1 MDERADVQE
10 QWEKERVDAAE
21 NPQEEGRRENPL
33 AEGLS
38 TDGQG
43 EPGGSGKRKNRKK
56 GILAVSLAVLAA
68 VCVVCIGMALFRG
81 IYPKGYEDYTVQKE
95 QHFVE
100 YSEEYEYGEV
110 LTVEYPVLAGIDQEV
125 QQKINERMYEAAMD
139 RVNYWHL
146 HPSQEV
152 QAFQKEYFSIFCS
165 DVTADVTYHSQ
176 YLVSV
181 DFYELYSAGN
191 PLWYTNITERALTMD
206 LLTGE
211 IYGLADILE
220 INRDFVELWGDCYS
234 ERTGEEPWDEE
245 SLDLLCSWF
254 LQEDEEL
261 EEYESR
267 PFFYVTE
274 DGEFV
279 VGLSLDPVLY
289 GAITYE
295 PTARILSA
303 VMTLQELSPFKRE
316 SRFWGRYERSQTA
329 GEVLPC
335 EDKKE
340 NIWLGEGASIW
351 DWEY

>member
-1 MDERADVQE
+1 MDERADVQ
-10 QWEKERVDAAE
+10 
-21 NPQEEGRRENPL
+21 
-33 AEGLS
+33 
-38 TDGQG
+38 
-43 EPGGSGKRKNRKK
+43 GKREKRSRNRR
-56 GILAVSLAVLAA
+56 ILAVGSAMLAA
-68 VCVVCIGMALFRG
+68 VCVVSIGIMIFRR
-81 IYPKGYEDYTVQKE
+81 ISPKGYWDYTVQKE
-95 QHFVE
+95 QYFVE
-100 YSEEYEYGEV
+100 YSEEYDYGEV
-110 LTVEYPVLAGIDQEV
+110 LTVESPVLEGIGQET
-125 QQKINERMYEAAMD
+125 QQKINERMYETAMD

-146 HPSQEV
+146 HPGQEV
-152 QAFQKEYFSIFCS
+152 RSFQEVHFSIFCS

-191 PLWYTNITERALTMD
+191 PLWYTNITERALTAD

-211 IYGLADILE
+211 IYGLSDILE
-220 INRDFVELWGDCYS
+220 INRDFVELWG
-234 ERTGEEPWDEE
+234 ERCSAETGGEPWDEE

-274 DGEFV
+274 DGAFV

-289 GAITYE
+289 AAITYE

-303 VMTLQELSPFKRE
+303 VMKPEELTPFKRE
-316 SRFWGRYERSQTA
+316 SRFWDRYERSQTA